1 MAESAKLYS
10 FAIALLAYGA
20 GTLYW
25 SISSAWSPAPL
36 VGLVLITALPLAIIV
51 LLPRLTG
58 ASLAEAWQMFKQ
70 PFAYVSFGVFTGLLS
85 VIAILFGIRML

>member
-25 SISSAWSPAPL
+25 SISSTWTPAPL
-36 VGLVLITALPLAIIV
+36 VGLVLITFLPLAIVV
-51 LLPRLTG
+51 LLPRLIGT
-58 ASLAEAWQMFKQ
+58 SLSEAWQMFRQ
-70 PFAYVSFGVFTGLLS
+70 PFTYVSFGMFTLLLIA
-85 VIAILFGIRML
+85 VAILFGIRAL